1 MNDDNFFGDDLP
13 ETMDAE
19 SNTAK
24 VIATFKELMAATE
37 EFEQVTSVA
46 EGLKAKIGKI
56 KSETF
61 PELLREMGTE
71 IWRDPETGLTVEL
84 ETAVNS
90 TLPKDR
96 EKRNEVLNALRPIG
110 VEEILGEEFNV
121 TFIPNDLRA
130 VVLRRLLGLPE
141 PVTNFDVVEDTED
154 TEAPVDQP
162 KLSNAQ
168 VAAIEDF
175 RQAFGLDAMP
185 AEEKLGVHPSRL
197 AAWLKRQIN
206 AGFGSQIL
214 EAGIWHGKAAKI
226 VKPKATKAKKGGA

>member
-1 MNDDNFFGDDLP
+1 MDNDDFFGEDLP
-13 ETMDAE
+13 ETTDAE

-24 VIATFKELMAATE
+24 VVATFKELMAATE
-37 EFEQVTSVA
+37 EYEQVTEVA
-46 EGLKAKIGKI
+46 EGLKAKISKI

-71 IWRDPETGLTVEL
+71 IWRDPETGLTIEL

-110 VEEILGEEFNV
+110 IEEILGEEFNV
-121 TFIPNDLRA
+121 TFIPNDFRA
-130 VVLRRLLGLPE
+130 VVLRRILGLPE
-141 PVTNFDVVEDTED
+141 PVTNFDVVEDTE
-154 TEAPVDQP
+154 APVDQP
-162 KLSNAQ
+162 KLTNAQ

-175 RQAFGLDAMP
+175 RQAFGLEAMP

-197 AAWLKRQIN
+197 AAWLKRQIA

-214 EAGIWHGKAAKI
+214 DAGIWHGKAAKI
-226 VKPKATKAKKGGA
+226 VKPKAAKAKKAGA